1 MSGRVSRPRGLL
13 LTLGVSAAI
22 LGTVV
27 RGGAEDVPVAPRRA
41 EEVARLRGSGWS
53 DWVERAACVGCIG
66 GIYASGGGSPLGIVV
81 VGILWPEAIAGCGM
95 ICYWAAT

>member
-1 MSGRVSRPRGLL
+1 
-13 LTLGVSAAI
+13 
-22 LGTVV
+22 
-27 RGGAEDVPVAPRRA
+27 
-41 EEVARLRGSGWS
+41 
-53 DWVERAACVGCIG
+53 VERAACVGCIG